1 MRDASLDSH
10 PHRGWESTS
19 TSGGASSAQRERRF
33 KWLKLLTPEGLTIN
47 LIAKGKEPLILQPRI
62 FSRGRFKLL
71 KLLTP
76 EGLTINLSLRISS
89 RPKVRRLIYCK
100 AINL

>member
-47 LIAKGKEPLILQPRI
+47 LIAKGKEPLILQPRWP
-62 FSRGRFKLL
+62 
-71 KLLTP
+71 T
-76 EGLTINLSLRISS
+76 NLSLRISQREIS
-89 RPKVRRLIYCK
+89 RLNC
-100 AINL
+100 